1 MDMSEYIR
9 RFRSEESR
17 KKILTEEEKDEIL
30 DILSTLST
38 LLVLEEEGEKKDEI
52 LDILSTLLV
61 LLALEEEEEEE
72 DDLSKETEAMDAILL
87 DVYLKGVKKGIQ
99 TSQKSLDYEDE
110 DDEGPARWR
119 VLRNGVAL
127 PIFFKNKEQAKNYI
141 YELIE
146 RQQDFNYYEL
156 ALMDSLIFKH

>member
-9 RFRSEESR
+9 KFRSEEGR
-17 KKILTEEEKDEIL
+17 KKIFAEEEKEKEEIL
-30 DILSTLST
+30 
-38 LLVLEEEGEKKDEI
+38 G
-52 LDILSTLLV
+52 ILSTLLA
-61 LLALEEEEEEE
+61 LLALEEEEE

-99 TSQKSLDYEDE
+99 ISQKSLDCE
-110 DDEGPARWR
+110 DEGPARWR

-127 PIFFKNKEQAKNYI
+127 PIFFKNKV

-146 RQQDFNYYEL
+146 RQQGFNYYEL
-156 ALMDSLIFKH
+156 ALMDSLFFKQ

>member
-9 RFRSEESR
+9 KFRSEEGR
-17 KKILTEEEKDEIL
+17 KEIFAEEEKEKEENL
-30 DILSTLST
+30 DILST
-38 LLVLEEEGEKKDEI
+38 
-52 LDILSTLLV
+52 

-72 DDLSKETEAMDAILL
+72 EEDDLLKETEAMDAILL

-99 TSQKSLDYEDE
+99 ASQKSLDYED
-110 DDEGPARWR
+110 DSKDEGSARWR

-146 RQQDFNYYEL
+146 RQQGFNYYEL
-156 ALMDSLIFKH
+156 ALMDSLIFKN

>member
-9 RFRSEESR
+9 RFRSEEGR
-17 KKILTEEEKDEIL
+17 KKIFAEKEKEEIL
-30 DILSTLST
+30 N
-38 LLVLEEEGEKKDEI
+38 
-52 LDILSTLLV
+52 ILSTLLA

-72 DDLSKETEAMDAILL
+72 EEDDLSEETEAMDAILL

-99 TSQKSLDYEDE
+99 TSQKSLDCEDE
-110 DDEGPARWR
+110 DDEGPARWWR

-127 PIFFKNKEQAKNYI
+127 PIFFRNKELAKDYI

-146 RQQDFNYYEL
+146 RQQGFNYYEL
-156 ALMDSLIFKH
+156 VLMDSLTFKN

>member
-9 RFRSEESR
+9 KFRSEEGR
-17 KKILTEEEKDEIL
+17 KKIFAEEEKEKEEIL
-30 DILSTLST
+30 N
-38 LLVLEEEGEKKDEI
+38 
-52 LDILSTLLV
+52 ILSTLL
-61 LLALEEEEEEE
+61 AFEEEEDEEE

-99 TSQKSLDYEDE
+99 ISQKSLDCE
-110 DDEGPARWR
+110 DEGPARWR

-127 PIFFKNKEQAKNYI
+127 PIFFKNKEAAKDYI
-141 YELIE
+141 YKLIE

-156 ALMDSLIFKH
+156 VLMDSLIFKH

>member
-9 RFRSEESR
+9 KFRSEEGR
-17 KKILTEEEKDEIL
+17 KKIFAEEEKEKEEIL
-30 DILSTLST
+30 
-38 LLVLEEEGEKKDEI
+38 G
-52 LDILSTLLV
+52 ILSTLLA
-61 LLALEEEEEEE
+61 LLALEEEEEEEEE

-99 TSQKSLDYEDE
+99 TSQKSLDYEDDSEDE
-110 DDEGPARWR
+110 DDEGSARWG

-127 PIFFKNKEQAKNYI
+127 PILFKNKELAKDYI

-146 RQQDFNYYEL
+146 RQQDFNFYEL
-156 ALMDSLIFKH
+156 VFMDSLIFKN

>member
-9 RFRSEESR
+9 KFRSEEGR
-17 KKILTEEEKDEIL
+17 KKIFAEEEKEKEKEEIL
-30 DILSTLST
+30 N
-38 LLVLEEEGEKKDEI
+38 
-52 LDILSTLLV
+52 ILSTLL
-61 LLALEEEEEEE
+61 AFEEEEEEEE